1 MTRITESVNSNTNM
15 IQSPLAVIPVATYC
29 RVSTEDQE
37 REGTSLDTQR
47 QGCLKYCQEKG
58 YLPIYQ
64 FAETASGLILER
76 PKLNELRKLVRVGEI
91 RCLVIYC
98 LDRIS
103 RDPTHGVILTQEF
116 EKYGVSLEA
125 VTEDMDNS
133 ELGKLIN
140 YIRGFAAK
148 LESEKIKERT
158 TRGIRARV
166 IDKRLPVTYRQPY
179 GYSWDKENS
188 RLIPNSYY
196 DTAKLIIDLSI
207 NGKSYDYIIAELKRQ
222 GIPSPTGLPE
232 WNKHT
237 ISAIV
242 RNPVY
247 AGQFY
252 AFKSKVREPER
263 RNGTTYGKTSK
274 EQLPPDQWFHI
285 PEIEVKEPILTLKQ
299 RTLLL
304 DQLKKRQNLS
314 QRNAKRNY
322 LLRGM
327 VFCETHRGKRGEP
340 RVYHGQPHYGRWRY
354 SCPVGKCQ
362 GAFID
367 GPELENL
374 VAMQT
379 AIFLGMLDSKD
390 WDATASQMKTTTECL
405 EADIARF
412 RRQENQ
418 LISKMAKL
426 EDARFDGQ
434 VDEPVYNRLKTQ
446 YDNRRRFTLE
456 EQNKLVDEIGRIN
469 RAQDVA
475 KSLKDLVHEWKHG
488 LAESLQAFTACD
500 SAERPENLTAFW
512 RQLLTRVN
520 FELHVYPLSAT
531 ERYLELYNINGK
543 NINCELR
550 YALPIDIALPS
561 PGHG

>member
-1 MTRITESVNSNTNM
+1 MKRIEESVNSNTNM

-37 REGTSLDTQR
+37 REGTSLDTQH
-47 QGCLKYCQEKG
+47 QCCLKYCQEKG
-58 YLPIYQ
+58 YLPIHQ
-64 FAETASGLILER
+64 FTETASGLTLNR
-76 PKLNELRKLVRVGEI
+76 PKLNELRKLVRVGDI
-91 RCLVIYC
+91 RCVVIYC

-116 EKYGVSLEA
+116 ENYRVSLEA

-179 GYSWDKENS
+179 GYSWDKETN

-196 DTAKLIIDLSI
+196 DTAKLIIDLSV
-207 NGKSYDYIIAELKRQ
+207 NGKSYDYIITELKRQ

-252 AFKSKVREPER
+252 AFKSRVREPER

-274 EQLPPDQWFHI
+274 EQLPPDQWVHI
-285 PEIEVKEPILTLKQ
+285 PEIEVKEPIFTLKQ
-299 RTLLL
+299 RSLLL

-327 VFCETHRGKRGEP
+327 VFCETHHGKRGEP

-374 VAMQT
+374 VATQT
-379 AIFLGMLDSKD
+379 AFFLVMLDSKN
-390 WDATASQMKTTTECL
+390 WDATASQMKTTTESL
-405 EADIARF
+405 EADIARLQ
-412 RRQENQ
+412 RQEDQ
-418 LISKMAKL
+418 LINKMVKL
-426 EDARFDGQ
+426 EDTRLDGQ

-446 YDNRRRFTLE
+446 YDNRRRFTLD
-456 EQNKLVDEIGRIN
+456 EQNKLLDEIGQIN
-469 RAQDVA
+469 RTQDVA
-475 KSLKDLVHEWKHG
+475 KSVKDLVRKRKHG
-488 LAESLQAFTACD
+488 LGESLKAFTTCD
-500 SAERPENLTAFW
+500 GMERPEKLTTFW
-512 RQLLTRVN
+512 QELLTLVN
-520 FELHVYPLSAT
+520 FELHVYPLSAA
-531 ERYLELYNINGK
+531 EQHLELYNVNGK

-550 YALPIDIALPS
+550 YALPINIVLPS
-561 PGHG
+561 PEPG